1 MRRTLLAAVVALSTM
16 AGPATG
22 AATGPVAGRA
32 ADTAADTTAGA
43 VSGGAPGTARRGLD
57 VIGLTADRRLVGFE
71 IRSPGRTRDLGRVR
85 GLAGDTTLVG
95 IDYRV
100 RDGRLYGVGDQGGV
114 YTLSGRSRAVK
125 VSQLSVPLSGAGFG
139 VDFDPATG
147 RLRVIS
153 DTGQNLRH
161 NLDDPRGAPAAGQS
175 VADDPLTRP
184 RPGPDTDVLTASQA
198 GSPGGPFLPPAVAA
212 VAATGVTGAGYTNN
226 DLSPATATT
235 LFVVDTT
242 AARVLLQSP
251 ANTGVLVAI
260 GNLRVAAT
268 GAAGLDVHS
277 SLRNG
282 VTVSNSAFAA
292 LRVGGRYGFYGIN
305 LLTGAVNYNYGLFP
319 ADRQVFDIAI
329 RPDRG

>member
-1 MRRTLLAAVVALSTM
+1 MRRTLVAAAVALSTV
-16 AGPATG
+16 AGPVAGTVADPATG
-22 AATGPVAGRA
+22 AATG
-32 ADTAADTTAGA
+32 T
-43 VSGGAPGTARRGLD
+43 APGTARRGAD

-85 GLAGDTTLVG
+85 GLVGDTALVG

-114 YTLSGRSRAVK
+114 YTLSGRARAAK
-125 VSQLSVPLSGAGFG
+125 VSQLTVPLSGAGFG
-139 VDFDPATG
+139 VDFDPATD

-153 DTGQNLRH
+153 DIGQNLRH
-161 NLDDPRGAPAAGQS
+161 NLDDPRGVPAAGQS

-184 RPGPDTDVLTASQA
+184 RPGPKADALTASQA
-198 GSPGGPFLPPAVAA
+198 GSPSGPSLPPAVAA

-235 LFVVDTT
+235 LFVVDT
-242 AARVLLQSP
+242 AASRVLLQSP
-251 ANTGVLVAI
+251 ADAGALVTI

-292 LRVGGRYGFYGIN
+292 LRVGARYGFYGIN

-319 ADRQVFDIAI
+319 AGRQVFDIAI